1 MLGGFE
7 NALKSIIKRIEGTS
21 HFNDELLDS
30 ILKDLSKTLIA
41 SDVEPILA
49 FSFIEHVKKRVKEE
63 KGLKFT
69 VKEQF
74 IYVIYDELTK
84 IVGKEKSLNIN
95 EKPYKILLVGLFGS
109 GKTTTSAKLA
119 KSSKKR
125 GFKVALLGLDTYR
138 AAAREQLKQLADKI
152 QVPVFVEESLKNPTD
167 VIKRFDKELNKFD
180 IIIADSAGRDAL
192 DKELAKE
199 IKDIKREFHPTQSIL
214 VLPADIGQSAKL
226 QAKTFKD
233 LVNVK
238 NVIITRMD
246 GTAKGGGVLTAC
258 FESNSPIIFIGT
270 GEKVDDFEEFD
281 NKGFISRLLG
291 LGDLNA
297 LLKKAKDAFTEE
309 DAKKASE
316 KFFSGDFN
324 LIDFYDQL
332 KGIKKMGSLSSV
344 VNLIPGVSGKI
355 SNELLGMQE
364 NKLKKFEPILS
375 SMTYEELTNPKM
387 ISGTRIQR
395 IAFGA
400 GVSEQDVKALLDSFK
415 QIGKLS
421 SKINPR
427 KLKMLEK
434 NFDLSK
440 FKGLM

>member
-7 NALKSIIKRIEGTS
+7 GALRGIIKRIEGTS
-21 HFNDELLDS
+21 HFDDELLDS

-41 SDVEPILA
+41 SDVEPVLA
-49 FSFIEHVKKRVKEE
+49 FSFIEHVKRRVKEE

-69 VKEQF
+69 IKEQF
-74 IYVIYDELTK
+74 IYIIYDELAK
-84 IVGKEKSLNIN
+84 IVGKDKQIIVN
-95 EKPYKILLVGLFGS
+95 EKPFKILLVGLFGS

-119 KSSKKR
+119 KYYKKR
-125 GFKVALLGLDTYR
+125 GYKVALLGLDTYR

-152 QVPVFVEESLKNPTD
+152 QVSVFIDESLKNPAD
-167 VIKRFDKELNKFD
+167 VVNKFEKELNKFD
-180 IIIADSAGRDAL
+180 IVIADSAGRDAL

-199 IKDIKREFHPTQSIL
+199 IKDIKRALSPNESIL
-214 VLPADIGQSAKL
+214 VLPADIGQSAKA
-226 QAKTFKD
+226 QAKAFKE
-233 LVNVK
+233 LVNVR

-258 FESNSPIIFIGT
+258 YETDSPIVFIGT

-281 NKGFISRLLG
+281 SKGFIGRLLG

-297 LLKKAKDAFTEE
+297 LIKKAQDAFTEE

-316 KFFSGDFN
+316 KFFSGEFN

-344 VNLIPGVSGKI
+344 VNLIPGFSGKV
-355 SNELLGMQE
+355 SQELLGMQE
-364 NKLKKFEPILS
+364 SKLKKFEPILS
-375 SMTYEELTNPKM
+375 SMTYEELTNPK
-387 ISGTRIQR
+387 IITGTRIQR

-400 GVSEQDVKALLDSFK
+400 GVGESDVKALLDSFR
-415 QIGKLS
+415 QLGKLS

>member
-1 MLGGFE
+1 MLGSFE
-7 NALKSIIKRIEGTS
+7 SALKGIIKKIEGTS
-21 HFNDELLDS
+21 HFDDDLLDS

-41 SDVEPILA
+41 SDVEPVLA
-49 FSFIEHVKKRVKEE
+49 FSFIEHVKKRVREE

-84 IVGKEKSLNIN
+84 IVGKEKALKIS
-95 EKPYKILLVGLFGS
+95 EKPFKILLVGLFGS
-109 GKTTTSAKLA
+109 GKTTTSAKMA
-119 KSSKKR
+119 KYYKKR
-125 GFKVALLGLDTYR
+125 GYKVALLGLDTFR
-138 AAAREQLKQLADKI
+138 AAAREQLRQLGDKI
-152 QVPVFVEESLKNPTD
+152 QVPVFIDESLKNPDD
-167 VIKRFDKELNKFD
+167 VIKKFEKDFEKFD
-180 IIIADSAGRDAL
+180 IVIADSAGRDAL
-192 DKELAKE
+192 HKNLAKE
-199 IKDIKREFHPTQSIL
+199 IKDVKKNLSPQESIL
-214 VLPADIGQSAKL
+214 VLPADIGQSAKA
-226 QAKTFKD
+226 QAKTFKE

-258 FESNSPIIFIGT
+258 FEADSPIVFIGT

-316 KFFSGDFN
+316 KFFSKDFN

-332 KGIKKMGSLSSV
+332 RGIKKMGSLSSV
-344 VNLIPGVSGKI
+344 VNLIPGVSGKV
-355 SNELLGMQE
+355 SSELLKNQE
-364 NKLKKFEPILS
+364 GKLEKFEPILS
-375 SMTYEELTNPKM
+375 SMTYEELTNPKI
-387 ISGTRIQR
+387 ISGTRVQR

-400 GVSEQDVKALLDSFK
+400 GVAEADVRDLLDSFR
-415 QIGKLS
+415 QLS
-421 SKINPR
+421 RLSGKINPR

>member
-1 MLGGFE
+1 MLGSFE

-21 HFNDELLDS
+21 HFDDELLDS
-30 ILKDLSKTLIA
+30 VLKDLSKTLIA
-41 SDVEPILA
+41 SDVEPVLA
-49 FSFIEHVKKRVKEE
+49 FSFIEHIKKRVKEE
-63 KGLKFT
+63 KSLKFT

-84 IVGKEKSLNIN
+84 IVGKEKIIKIS
-95 EKPYKILLVGLFGS
+95 EKPFKILLVGLFGS

-119 KSSKKR
+119 KYYKKR
-125 GFKVALLGLDTYR
+125 GYKVALLGLDTFR
-138 AAAREQLKQLADKI
+138 AAAREQLKQLADKV
-152 QVPVFVEESLKNPTD
+152 QVPVFVDESLKKPAD
-167 VIKRFDKELNKFD
+167 VVKKFNKELEKFD

-192 DKELAKE
+192 DKDLAKE
-199 IKDIKREFHPTQSIL
+199 IKEIKKELSPQESIL
-214 VLPADIGQSAKL
+214 VLPADIGQSAKV
-226 QAKTFKD
+226 QAKTFKE

-258 FESNSPIIFIGT
+258 FEADAPIVFIGT

-281 NKGFISRLLG
+281 SKGFISRLLG

-297 LLKKAKDAFTEE
+297 LLKKAQDAFTEA

-316 KFFSGDFN
+316 KFFSGEFN

-332 KGIKKMGSLSSV
+332 KGIKKMGSLSNI
-344 VNLIPGVSGKI
+344 VNLIPGIGNKVS
-355 SNELLGMQE
+355 SELLKNQE
-364 NKLKKFEPILS
+364 GKLEKFEPILS
-375 SMTYEELTNPKM
+375 SMTYEELTNPKI

-395 IAFGA
+395 IAYGA
-400 GVSEQDVKALLDSFK
+400 GVAESEVRALLDSFK
-415 QIGKLS
+415 QLGKLS
-421 SKINPR
+421 GKINPR

>member
-1 MLGGFE
+1 MLGSFE
-7 NALKSIIKRIEGTS
+7 GALRSIIKRIEGTS
-21 HFNDELLDS
+21 HFDDKLLDD

-41 SDVEPILA
+41 SDVEPVLA

-69 VKEQF
+69 IKEQF
-74 IYVIYDELTK
+74 IYVIYDELAK
-84 IVGKEKSLNIN
+84 IVGKDKQINVN
-95 EKPYKILLVGLFGS
+95 EKPFKILLVGLFGS

-119 KSSKKR
+119 KYYKKR
-125 GFKVALLGLDTYR
+125 GYKVALLGLDTYR

-152 QVPVFVEESLKNPTD
+152 QVSVFIDESLKNPAD
-167 VIKRFDKELNKFD
+167 VVAKFEKELNKFD
-180 IIIADSAGRDAL
+180 IVIADSAGRDAL
-192 DKELAKE
+192 DKELARE
-199 IKDIKREFHPTQSIL
+199 IKDIKRALSPNESIL
-214 VLPADIGQSAKL
+214 VLPADIGQSAKA
-226 QAKTFKD
+226 QAKAFKE
-233 LVNVK
+233 LVNVR

-258 FESNSPIIFIGT
+258 YETDSPIVFIGT

-281 NKGFISRLLG
+281 SKGFIGRLLG

-297 LLKKAKDAFTEE
+297 LIKKAQDAFTEE

-316 KFFSGDFN
+316 KFFSGEFN

-344 VNLIPGVSGKI
+344 VNLIPGVSGKV
-355 SNELLGMQE
+355 SQELLGMQE

-375 SMTYEELTNPKM
+375 SMTYEELTNPK
-387 ISGTRIQR
+387 IITGTRIQR

-400 GVSEQDVKALLDSFK
+400 GVSESDVKALLDSFR
-415 QIGKLS
+415 QLGKLS